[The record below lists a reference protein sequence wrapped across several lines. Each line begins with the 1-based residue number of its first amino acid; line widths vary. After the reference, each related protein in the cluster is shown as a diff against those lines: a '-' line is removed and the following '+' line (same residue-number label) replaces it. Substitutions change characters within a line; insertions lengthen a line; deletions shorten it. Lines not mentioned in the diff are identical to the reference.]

1 VCMDLEDFLQP
12 EVGIAAAVVAVVAS
26 PRLRKFAR
34 KGAVFGVAGALI
46 ASDAVTSFARGV
58 QQSAKQAAAAAANGA
73 NATNG
78 ATDQHVTVREE
89 TAQSNEQSAGA
100 EGEPVAAGVEGK

>member
-1 VCMDLEDFLQP
+1 MDFEDFLQP

-26 PRLRKFAR
+26 PQLRRFVR

-58 QQSAKQAAAAAANGA
+58 QQSAQKAAAAASNGANGA
-73 NATNG
+73 TA
-78 ATDQHVTVREE
+78 QHVTVSEE
-89 TAQSNEQSAGA
+89 TPLGDESAAGA
-100 EGEPVAAGVEGK
+100 HGEAVTADAAGE

>member
-1 VCMDLEDFLQP
+1 MDFEDFLQP

-26 PRLRKFAR
+26 PQLRRFVR

-58 QQSAKQAAAAAANGA
+58 QQSAQKAAAAASNGANGA
-73 NATNG
+73 NG
-78 ATDQHVTVREE
+78 ATAQHVTVSEE
-89 TAQSNEQSAGA
+89 TPLGDESAAGA
-100 EGEPVAAGVEGK
+100 HGEAVTADAAGE